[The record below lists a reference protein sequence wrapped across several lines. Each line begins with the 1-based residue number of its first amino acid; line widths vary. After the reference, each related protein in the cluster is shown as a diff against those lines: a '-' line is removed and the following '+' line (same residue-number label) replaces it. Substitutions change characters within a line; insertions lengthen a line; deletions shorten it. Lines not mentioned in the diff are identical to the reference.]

1 VKKFLRSEVA
11 SETVF
16 HRFAGIDVEWI
27 PHANP
32 ELFIYESKGG
42 KHLETIDLTKFGF
55 MALHNMVKDKGF
67 APRTDVQDK
76 AKKKHFKQHSRKKPE
91 KAAAGK
97 TVMAGDLAPE
107 PKAVPGINKE
117 AAPVNQ
123 EDDVN
128 LRQNPIFAEKIHN
141 LQELPQVL
149 PPQPKA
155 VPEFLKEATLLSQEE
170 TKIISHPINVE
181 RPLSH
186 QVIVPESKLGSLSI
200 PDDTLLPQSKYTE
213 KTHGQ
218 TMLVEL
224 PGIFLAHQWSIV
236 LVAGSMMLIAFLLCY
251 SPKKKRAQ

>member
-1 VKKFLRSEVA
+1 MKKFLRSEVA

-67 APRTDVQDK
+67 APR
-76 AKKKHFKQHSRKKPE
+76 
-91 KAAAGK
+91 